1 MAKKQSVAIVGDTLT
16 VEYPTINKKFTVD
29 LAKYPTSIYVP
40 SDAAR
45 HGMKQKFGDAASG
58 GTPEEKYAE
67 VQEIH
72 ASLKEGKWERTST
85 IDMTPLIC
93 EAISRL
99 QKVPLEKVLAK
110 LGNLPEK
117 VKEYGGNAQVKAE
130 VAKIRAERAAKVAKD
145 SKDELVIDLD

>member
-1 MAKKQSVAIVGDTLT
+1 MAKKQSVAVVGDTLT

-67 VQEIH
+67 
-72 ASLKEGKWERTST
+72 GR
-85 IDMTPLIC
+85 
-93 EAISRL
+93 EAVPSARASRL
-99 QKVPLEKVLAK
+99 
-110 LGNLPEK
+110 
-117 VKEYGGNAQVKAE
+117 
-130 VAKIRAERAAKVAKD
+130 RAGTPGDRNGR
-145 SKDELVIDLD
+145 